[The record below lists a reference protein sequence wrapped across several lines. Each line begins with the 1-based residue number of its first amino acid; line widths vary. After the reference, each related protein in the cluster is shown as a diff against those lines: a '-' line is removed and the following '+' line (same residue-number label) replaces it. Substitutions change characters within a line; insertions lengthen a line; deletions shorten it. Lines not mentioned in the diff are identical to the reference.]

1 MDNNLDTNSKI
12 QIKEVDKTVNRK
24 MDVQVANI
32 QITILAEMA
41 LLQLQEAVQAIKS
54 PKCKR

>member
-1 MDNNLDTNSKI
+1 LDNNLDTNSKI